1 MTHKKSEQPSALRRT
16 TQTTPRRDVIDRSE
30 LRIRDPYIVEYR
42 DRYLLFGTTDPS
54 PWHGPGVGFDRY
66 ESDDLQTWSGP
77 FPAFRPAPGFWGK
90 TQFWAPEVHEYHGTW
105 FMFAT
110 FADRSGRRGTQVLI
124 GNSPDGLFRPWSNG
138 PVTPGEWMCLDGT
151 LFQDD
156 TGAPWLVFCH
166 EWLQAG
172 DGAIYA
178 QRLSD
183 DMRTSTGA
191 PILLFT
197 ASQAPWTRPFRN
209 EATGYDDLAFITDG
223 PFVVRDHAGLALL
236 WTSGGEEGYSVGVA
250 RSSTG
255 LITGP
260 WVHEP
265 QPLVGSGGG
274 HAMLLTTRDE
284 RFLVFHQPNELTFER
299 LTIRR
304 VAETNGTYL
313 ALAADVGQ
321 SN

>member
-1 MTHKKSEQPSALRRT
+1 MAHKKLQQATAHHSTASANRRH
-16 TQTTPRRDVIDRSE
+16 DVIDRSE
-30 LRIRDPYIVEYR
+30 LRIRDPYIVEYE
-42 DRYLLFGTTDPS
+42 DRYMLFGTTDPS

-66 ESDDLQTWSGP
+66 ESDDLERWRGP
-77 FPAFRPAPGFWGK
+77 FPAFRPGSGFWGE
-90 TQFWAPEVHEYHGTW
+90 TQFWAPEVHQYNGAW
-105 FMFAT
+105 WMFAT
-110 FADRSGRRGTQVLI
+110 FADRAGRRGTQVLT
-124 GNSPDGLFRPWSNG
+124 GTGPDGLFRPWSDG
-138 PVTPGEWMCLDGT
+138 PVTPREWMCLDGT
-151 LFQDD
+151 LFQDES
-156 TGAPWLVFCH
+156 GAPWLVFCH

-183 DMRTSTGA
+183 DLRTSNGA

-209 EATGYDDLAFITDG
+209 EETGYDDHAFITDG
-223 PFVVRDHAGLALL
+223 PFVIHDDAGLALL
-236 WTSGGEEGYSVGVA
+236 WSSGGEEGYSVGVA

-265 QPLVGSGGG
+265 QPLVGSDGG
-274 HAMLLTTRDE
+274 HAMLLTTRNS

-304 VAETNGTYL
+304 VAETDGIYRIPSEREF
-313 ALAADVGQ
+313 V
-321 SN
+321 